1 MSSSTPPAEVSKNI
15 QEAERF
21 LASLTRTAS
30 QHEETRKELLAMY
43 RAQVA
48 ALESPLEVIWR
59 MMMEPHQSAALRAAM
74 GMGLVEPI
82 ASSESPKTASEL
94 ASITGA
100 DKQLIVR
107 ILRPLTT
114 MGIFAEVGYE
124 TYAATPTTKILTVP
138 SVGGGFKFM
147 FDQAATSV
155 IHMPHFLAH
164 TSFANPAGPSTAF
177 QSAFTTDLQLFP
189 WLMQHASPMS
199 NFNDLMT
206 GQRMTRIEW
215 FDFADVHS
223 ILFTNDTSSD
233 ANDSALLVDIG
244 GGRGHDLEAFRKR
257 FPGEVRGKGKL
268 VLQDMPPVIADIGD
282 LHGDIVRQE
291 YDFFTPQPVV
301 GARAYYLRSIFHDYS
316 DAKCREILQ
325 HVVKAMKP
333 GYSKLLVFEWVLP
346 DAGSPLYPAL
356 LDINMMALFS
366 GMERTEIQ
374 WRELLGSAGLE
385 IVKFWTIGK
394 ETEGLIEAVRK

>member
-1 MSSSTPPAEVSKNI
+1 MSSSTPLAKVSKSVH
-15 QEAERF
+15 EAEKF

-30 QHEETRKELLAMY
+30 QHEETRKGLLAIY
-43 RAQVA
+43 RAQIA

-100 DKQLIVR
+100 NKQLIVR

-114 MGIFAEVGYE
+114 MGIFAEVGHE
-124 TYAATPTTKILTVP
+124 TYTATPITKILTVP

-147 FDQAATSV
+147 YDQAATSV
-155 IHMPHFLAH
+155 MHMPQFLAM
-164 TSFANPAGPSTAF
+164 TSFANPAGPLTAF
-177 QSAFTTDLQLFP
+177 QSAFNTDLQLFP
-189 WLMQHASPMS
+189 WLMQHPSPMS

-206 GQRMTRIEW
+206 GQRMNRIEW

-223 ILFTNDTSSD
+223 IIFNHYTPADN
-233 ANDSALLVDIG
+233 SALLVDIG
-244 GGRGHDLEAFRKR
+244 GGRGHDLEAFRNR
-257 FPGEVRGKGKL
+257 FPDDARGQGKL
-268 VLQDMPPVIADIGD
+268 VVQDLPPVIADIAD
-282 LHGDIVRQE
+282 LHADIVRQE

-325 HVVKAMKP
+325 HVVKAMEP
-333 GYSKLLVFEWVLP
+333 GYSKLLIFEWILP
-346 DAGSPLYPAL
+346 DTDSPLYPAL

-385 IVKFWTIGK
+385 VVKFWTIGK
-394 ETEGLIEAVRK
+394 ETEGLIEAIRK